1 VEVIMKLRLFATTL
15 LLGAAA
21 FAQTPAPT
29 PAPASHRP
37 FARFRAHKARRAVKA
52 LNLTDAQK
60 SQMKS
65 IREQTRSTVQPIA
78 TQLRQNRQ
86 ALNAAIKANDTSRI
100 QALSKTQ
107 GDLQGQIAAI
117 RSQSRAQIYAGLTD
131 DQRKM
136 IDERRTRRAN

>member
-1 VEVIMKLRLFATTL
+1 MKLRLFASAL
-15 LLGAAA
+15 LFGPPA

-29 PAPASHRP
+29 PAPTTPRA
-37 FARFRAHKARRAVKA
+37 FARHRAHKARHATKA

-65 IREQTRSTVQPIA
+65 IREQTRSTVKPIA
-78 TQLRQNRQ
+78 AQLRQNRQ
-86 ALNAAIKANDTSRI
+86 ALNAAIKTNDTPQI

-107 GDLQGQIAAI
+107 GELRGQMATI

-131 DQRKM
+131 DQRK
-136 IDERRTRRAN
+136 IVENRRRQRRRKVI